1 MKCAGGI
8 LKFNQMTAYCFTLFE
23 TAIGRCAIVWGGRG
37 IVGAQLPEACET
49 ETRRRLLD
57 RFPDAR
63 EASPPPNAARAKEG
77 IAALLRGETSD
88 LSTIALDMDAAPPFR
103 RRVYEATRAILP
115 GETQTYGAI
124 AQKIGAAG
132 AARAVGQALGR
143 NPFALLVPCHRVL
156 AANGKL
162 GGFSA
167 HGGLA
172 TKLRLL
178 AIEGAQMPTAH
189 AWTQNETARL
199 L

>member
-1 MKCAGGI
+1 
-8 LKFNQMTAYCFTLFE
+8 MTTHHFTLFE
-23 TAIGRCAIVWGGRG
+23 TAIGECAIVWGGRG
-37 IVGAQLPEACET
+37 IAAAQLPEACAF

-57 RFPDAR
+57 LFPDAR
-63 EASPPPNAARAKEG
+63 EASPPPDVARAREG
-77 IAALLRGETSD
+77 MAALLRGKARN
-88 LSTIALDMDAAPPFR
+88 LSSVALDMDLVPPFH
-103 RRVYEATRAILP
+103 RRVYAATRTIKP

-143 NPFALLVPCHRVL
+143 NPFAILVPCHRVL
-156 AANGKL
+156 AADGKL

-178 AIEGAQMPTAH
+178 AIEGAPTSVTH
-189 AWTQNETARL
+189 AKTETETARFL
-199 L
+199 